1 MAALNVDEGKKK
13 NILYVGKMDGYT
25 IVQNRK
31 EHSKNSHLMIDFP
44 TSLGVSERANEQA
57 NEQTSKW
64 PSTYVWNLGCSGP

>member
-44 TSLGVSERANEQA
+44 TSLGVSE
-57 NEQTSKW
+57 
-64 PSTYVWNLGCSGP
+64 